1 MITSRY
7 NTVGHTAIKQKKKKH
22 PAHNTQ
28 AIKLVI

>member
-7 NTVGHTAIKQKKKKH
+7 NTVGHTAIKQKKKH